1 MGESPTQHGNND
13 QHIQYVSDMYMS
25 GRVYIYIYII
35 VFLFFLVF
43 QSGAV
48 FLSVSCMEE
57 LVK

>member
-25 GRVYIYIYII
+25 GRVYIYNI